1 MGEQRDMRILI
12 YGAGVI
18 GSLYGAYLSRSG
30 CDVAVLARGQSL
42 AELMENGLLYKQ
54 GNAILRANVSILETL
69 ESSDQYDYIF
79 LTVRSGQIQPA
90 LEALRENI
98 SPTIVTMVNT
108 LEAYSYW
115 EDICV
120 PALHKKNVRHREGYV
135 KWHMLHQVQC
145 LLLHNAA

>member
-30 CDVAVLARGQSL
+30 CDVAVFARGQSL

-69 ESSDQYDYIF
+69 ESSDQYD
-79 LTVRSGQIQPA
+79 
-90 LEALRENI
+90 
-98 SPTIVTMVNT
+98 
-108 LEAYSYW
+108 
-115 EDICV
+115 
-120 PALHKKNVRHREGYV
+120 
-135 KWHMLHQVQC
+135 
-145 LLLHNAA
+145 